1 MLSVHTEAKIDPP
14 IQTEY
19 LRSGG
24 ATIYNHLNQKLVYH
38 SDPLLKINYII
49 INTLIFMPNW

>member
-24 ATIYNHLNQKLVYH
+24 ATIYNHLNQKLVY
-38 SDPLLKINYII
+38 
-49 INTLIFMPNW
+49 